1 MIQIVLL
8 IALLFLPI
16 NVTPFIAVWMYENV
30 LFLAEPVLSIIEALQ
45 VVLFVNYI
53 SQLLVDDMEE
63 NSTFVKVS
71 TFIINRLFLFE
82 LRGWS

>member
-82 LRGWS
+82 LRGWP